1 MRSPSA
7 WKSVAPSP
15 ISSPTGLRTV
25 KVPST
30 THAPEQGA
38 TTAVREAFADLGAV
52 ATVVHGSTVATNAV
66 LERRGERVGLLVTAG
81 FCDLLEL
88 QRQDRTDTTVLKYRR
103 PWSPRAT
110 SSR

>member
-1 MRSPSA
+1 M
-7 WKSVAPSP
+7 APSP